1 MVSSAIILEGRNLE
15 RLISE
20 AEAHFKTSRD
30 LIKIEVIEEK
40 RTLLGKHYKISAS
53 IEDGDKFNS
62 LAKLI
67 DNVENDLKIIETDNS
82 VINSEMDD
90 NEIEIPIEIIDSKY
104 EVTVSPDKMEAYIYV
119 HPPVKGKELNKVD
132 VYKTLEDNN
141 IKSGILND
149 EIDKLVNER
158 IYDKRVLIAKGKP
171 AINGEDAKIEC
182 KFNVSQDKTI
192 FIAEDGKVDYKE
204 LSLIKNVNKGEVLAV
219 LIPSTKG
226 SNGENVHGIEIK
238 ARDGKQIIMPKGK
251 NVEVSEDGLQLI
263 SLIDGEV
270 KIVENKISVFPV
282 HTVQG
287 NVDNSTG
294 NIRFLGK
301 VVVKGNVLTG
311 FNIDAD
317 GDVEVFGVVEG
328 AIINSRGS
336 IILHRGI
343 QGMNK
348 GKLVCEGDL
357 IAKFIE
363 NSNVHAKGN
372 IQTDAIMHST
382 VYCGKKLEVQGRKGL
397 IVGGEIK
404 ASDEIRAKI
413 IGSPMATITEVEVGV
428 NPDVRKKYESLKQ
441 DKVKK
446 SENMVKLTQAV
457 DVLTKLSKKEELSSD
472 KRELLNKS
480 IILKLQTQKALDD
493 LEKEIKEIE
502 EYIEDISNG
511 KIKVENVVYPGT
523 KITIGNS
530 SMYVRDQINYVT
542 FYRASG
548 EIKIG
553 SYEP

>member
-1 MVSSAIILEGRNLE
+1 VVSSTIILEGKNLE

-20 AEAHFKTSRD
+20 AEAHFKTSKD
-30 LIKIEVIEEK
+30 FINIEVIEEK
-40 RTLLGKHYKISAS
+40 KTLFGKHYKISAT
-53 IEDGDKFNS
+53 IKDDDKFNG
-62 LAKLI
+62 LAKII
-67 DNVENDLKIIETDNS
+67 DSIENDLKMTEIDNNVLNS
-82 VINSEMDD
+82 VIDEN
-90 NEIEIPIEIIDSKY
+90 IIDEPKEVIDSEY
-104 EVTVSPDKMEAYIYV
+104 EVTISADKMEAFIYV
-119 HPPVKGKELNKVD
+119 HPPVGGKEINKED
-132 VYKTLEDNN
+132 VYKALEDNN
-141 IKSGILND
+141 IKSGILHD
-149 EIDKLVNER
+149 EISKLVNDH
-158 IYDKRVLIAKGKP
+158 IYARRVLIAKGKP
-171 AINGEDAKIEC
+171 AINGEDAKIEY

-523 KITIGNS
+523 KITIGSS
-530 SMYVRDQINYVT
+530 SMYVRDQIKYVT

-553 SYEP
+553 SYEL

>member
-1 MVSSAIILEGRNLE
+1 MVSSTIILEGKNLE

-20 AEAHFKTSRD
+20 AEAHFKTSKD
-30 LIKIEVIEEK
+30 FINIEVIEEK
-40 RTLLGKHYKISAS
+40 KTLFGKHYKISAT
-53 IEDGDKFNS
+53 IKDDDKFNG
-62 LAKLI
+62 LAKII
-67 DNVENDLKIIETDNS
+67 DSIENDLKMTEIDNNVLNS
-82 VINSEMDD
+82 VIDEN
-90 NEIEIPIEIIDSKY
+90 IIDEPKEVIDSEY
-104 EVTVSPDKMEAYIYV
+104 EVTISADKMEAFIYV
-119 HPPVKGKELNKVD
+119 HPPVGGKEINKED
-132 VYKTLEDNN
+132 VYKALEDNN
-141 IKSGILND
+141 IKSGILHD
-149 EIDKLVNER
+149 EISKLVNDH
-158 IYDKRVLIAKGKP
+158 IYARRVLIAKGKP
-171 AINGEDAKIEC
+171 AINGEDAKIEY

-523 KITIGNS
+523 KITIGSS
-530 SMYVRDQINYVT
+530 SMYVRDQIKYVT

-553 SYEP
+553 SYEL